1 MCCFPI
7 SSVSV
12 PKLGLKIVLWE
23 WGWVHYIGSIK
34 SCRGSLITNEIAKKK
49 KRQSE
54 RARYRRKG
62 SESNYNQANLM

>member
-49 KRQSE
+49 KKD
-54 RARYRRKG
+54 RARELGTEEKG
-62 SESNYNQANLM
+62 VRVITIKLI

>member
-23 WGWVHYIGSIK
+23 WEWVHYIGSIK
-34 SCRGSLITNEIAKKK
+34 SCRGSLITNEIPKKK
-49 KRQSE
+49 KKD
-54 RARYRRKG
+54 RARELGIEEKG
-62 SESNYNQANLM
+62 VRLITIKLI